1 MQCKR
6 YLTESDV
13 TSVSERSDDE
23 ARRIAQVLVVV
34 AELSVADVG
43 ETVVHLYIPP
53 TNNNVMHLKQTCIT
67 LNNWCKTN
75 LNNQTFLKKKVLF
88 CK

>member
-1 MQCKR
+1 MQYKR
-6 YLTESDV
+6 YLTESNV

-23 ARRIAQVLVVV
+23 ARSIAQVLVVV

-53 TNNNVMHLKQTCIT
+53 TNNNVMHLT
-67 LNNWCKTN
+67 
-75 LNNQTFLKKKVLF
+75 
-88 CK
+88 

>member
-1 MQCKR
+1 MQYKR

-23 ARRIAQVLVVV
+23 ARSIAQVLVVV

-43 ETVVHLYIPP
+43 ETVV
-53 TNNNVMHLKQTCIT
+53 
-67 LNNWCKTN
+67 N
-75 LNNQTFLKKKVLF
+75 L
-88 CK
+88 

>member
-1 MQCKR
+1 MQYKR

-23 ARRIAQVLVVV
+23 ARSIAQVLVVV
-34 AELSVADVG
+34 AELSVTDVG

-53 TNNNVMHLKQTCIT
+53 TNNKCDAFKVDMHYPKQ
-67 LNNWCKTN
+67 LVQN
-75 LNNQTFLKKKVLF
+75 
-88 CK
+88 

>member
-1 MQCKR
+1 MQYKR

-23 ARRIAQVLVVV
+23 ARSIAQVLVVV

-53 TNNNVMHLKQTCIT
+53 INNNVMHLK
-67 LNNWCKTN
+67 
-75 LNNQTFLKKKVLF
+75 
-88 CK
+88 